1 MRVNGVGFSNM
12 YFPSFQAMPAV
23 HRSSGAPVMS
33 KNDMLRV
40 LGLMMYNQTGI
51 PYKLARIAAQMYA
64 GMNLDQMA

>member
-1 MRVNGVGFSNM
+1 MRVGGVGFSNT

-23 HRSSGAPVMS
+23 QKSGGAPVIS

-40 LGLMMYNQTGI
+40 LGLVMYNQTGI

-64 GMNLDQMA
+64 GMSLDKMA

>member
-1 MRVNGVGFSNM
+1 MRVSGVGFSNM

-23 HRSSGAPVMS
+23 QKGGGAPVMS

-40 LGLMMYNQTGI
+40 LGLMVYNQTGI

-64 GMNLDQMA
+64 GMNLDKMA

>member
-23 HRSSGAPVMS
+23 RRSGGVPVMS

-40 LGLMMYNQTGI
+40 LGLMVYNQTGI

-64 GMNLDQMA
+64 GMNLDKMA